1 MSELSTQQR
10 WILQPLTDVGLADDQ
25 VHSLVLRLA
34 FDSVVHGG
42 CLHPSHLSSL
52 VDDQPVGVRQAWIE
66 VLDRMIATPE
76 GRPGTCGPLRAE
88 EPPRVT

>member
-10 WILQPLTDVGLADDQ
+10 WILQPLTDVGLAHDQ

-52 VDDQPVGVRQAWIE
+52 VEDQPVGVRRAWIE
-66 VLDRMIATPE
+66 VLDRLTSAPE
-76 GRPGTCGPLRAE
+76 GRSRTSELLHAE